1 QPPLWLLPVALV
13 GTALL
18 LAPRGWPGRW
28 LGLLWCLPLFL
39 LPPARPAEGE
49 VWLTLLD
56 VGQGLAAAVETRDH
70 LLLFDTGPTL
80 GPELDA
86 VEAAVEP
93 FLRSRGWRRVD
104 MLLVSHGDDDHAG
117 GARTL
122 AAVLPVEHRLAA
134 VPERLADVGGAGPC
148 RRGQEWVWERV
159 RFRIVHP
166 DREEGD
172 NDGSCVLRVEA
183 PGGALLLTGDIEAR
197 AEKALVASEEALRSR
212 VLVVPH
218 HGSRTSS
225 SREFLDAVHPELALF
240 PVGYRNRFHFPNSAV
255 VARYDALHIR
265 RLETARE
272 GAITVRLGADGSLAT
287 ESRRNGGRRYW
298 QPLP

>member
-1 QPPLWLLPVALV
+1 
-13 GTALL
+13 
-18 LAPRGWPGRW
+18 
-28 LGLLWCLPLFL
+28 
-39 LPPARPAEGE
+39 
-49 VWLTLLD
+49 
-56 VGQGLAAAVETRDH
+56 
-70 LLLFDTGPTL
+70 
-80 GPELDA
+80 
-86 VEAAVEP
+86 
-93 FLRSRGWRRVD
+93 
-104 MLLVSHGDDDHAG
+104 
-117 GARTL
+117 
-122 AAVLPVEHRLAA
+122 
-134 VPERLADVGGAGPC
+134 
-148 RRGQEWVWERV
+148 
-159 RFRIVHP
+159 
-166 DREEGD
+166 
-172 NDGSCVLRVEA
+172 
-183 PGGALLLTGDIEAR
+183 
-197 AEKALVASEEALRSR
+197 LVASEEALRSR